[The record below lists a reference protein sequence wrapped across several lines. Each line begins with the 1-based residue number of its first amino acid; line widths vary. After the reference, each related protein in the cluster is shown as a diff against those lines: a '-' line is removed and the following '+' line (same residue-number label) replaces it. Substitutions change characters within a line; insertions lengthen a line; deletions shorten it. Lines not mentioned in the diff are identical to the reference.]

1 MAYHSFS
8 LIPAVGNNILA
19 DRFAHMD
26 RLFSRL
32 TGEKPLSDT
41 PAYNFFQRDPEH
53 YELTISVPGYNED
66 ELDVSVLDNQLTIS
80 AKQETEQ
87 TENTDED
94 DGVRWLHRGIS
105 KNAFS
110 LSFRLEHRISIQ
122 STNLDNGLLTLHFSY
137 EIPEEKKPQK
147 IAIGFNN
154 GLENKVI
161 ER

>member
-19 DRFAHMD
+19 DRFTHMD

-41 PAYNFFQRDPEH
+41 PAYNFVQKDQER

-66 ELDVSVLDNQLTIS
+66 ELDISVLDNQLIIS
-80 AKQETEQ
+80 AKQETEL
-87 TENTDED
+87 TDSTDEG
-94 DGVRWLHRGIS
+94 DGDNVRWLHRGIS

-122 STNLDNGLLTLHFSY
+122 STNLDKGLLTLHFSY
-137 EIPEEKKPQK
+137 EIPVEKKPQK
-147 IAIGFNN
+147 IAIGFKELKN
-154 GLENKVI
+154 I
-161 ER
+161 EA